1 MPKHASKDFHF
12 EIKSVNEEG
21 QFTGILS
28 VYDVV
33 DLGGDLVEPGAFTKT
48 LQETGGRIPCLY
60 RHEEPIGML
69 EVSDS
74 GTGLEVKGQLVMD
87 TLADGSPKVPDAIKA
102 HALMSAGIVKGMS
115 IGYRTVK
122 AQIEKGVRHLKELAL
137 MEGSV
142 CVFPMLPLAQITSVK
157 EEKGDFVEE
166 FERAQ
171 AFSMRQM
178 MMGAVC
184 ESLDSIAW
192 DSEMNDTEK
201 VSASEQTIEQF
212 KLAYTE
218 FLPRLFAAWAAK
230 SIPLERKE
238 GRTISAATRTK
249 IEECITTLQALL
261 EPGAAS
267 AAPPEGKGEGTRD
280 PGAATQHPVEPAKD
294 HSVVEFVQSLLKGG
308 Q

>member
-1 MPKHASKDFHF
+1 MSKHASKDFHF

-28 VYDVV
+28 VYNVV

-48 LQETGGRIPCLY
+48 LQETGGRVPCMY

-69 EVSDS
+69 EVSDT
-74 GTGLEVKGQLVMD
+74 GAGLEVKGQLVMD
-87 TLADGSPKVPDAIKA
+87 TLADGSPKVPEALKA

-122 AQIEKGVRHLKELAL
+122 AQIEKGIRHLKELAL

-142 CVFPMLPLAQITSVK
+142 VVFPMCPPAQITSVK

-171 AFSMRQM
+171 AFSMRSM
-178 MMGAVC
+178 MISALWAA
-184 ESLDSIAW
+184 LDSIAW
-192 DSEMNDTEK
+192 DSDMTDVEILAN
-201 VSASEQTIEQF
+201 SEQTIDQF
-212 KLAYTE
+212 KLAYID

-230 SIPLERKE
+230 SIPLEHKE

-249 IEECITTLQALL
+249 LEECIATLQALL

-267 AAPPEGKGEGTRD
+267 AAPPEGKGVDTHD

-294 HSVVEFVQSLLKGG
+294 HSVVEYVKSLLIGG